1 MTSILGGHVQS
12 ASDSTG
18 WAPHV
23 ESGKLRLLAT
33 YGSKR
38 TKKWPEVPTLTEL
51 GYDTVS
57 DSPFGIGGPAG
68 MDPAVVKTLHD
79 AFRKTL
85 EDPKVLAILDR
96 FDQSVIY
103 MSPEEY
109 TKYARQMVDAERVT
123 IDRLGLRGSM

>member
-1 MTSILGGHVQS
+1 
-12 ASDSTG
+12 
-18 WAPHV
+18 
-23 ESGKLRLLAT
+23 
-33 YGSKR
+33 
-38 TKKWPEVPTLTEL
+38 
-51 GYDTVS
+51 
-57 DSPFGIGGPAG
+57 
-68 MDPAVVKTLHD
+68 VVKTLHD

-123 IDRLGLRGSM
+123 IDRLGLRGTM

>member
-1 MTSILGGHVQS
+1 M
-12 ASDSTG
+12 
-18 WAPHV
+18 
-23 ESGKLRLLAT
+23 
-33 YGSKR
+33 
-38 TKKWPEVPTLTEL
+38 PTLAEL

-57 DSPFGIGGPAG
+57 DSPFGIGGPPG
-68 MDPAVVKTLHD
+68 MEPAVVKTLHD

-85 EDPKVLAILDR
+85 EDPKVIAILDR

-123 IDRLGLRGSM
+123 IDRLGLRGTM